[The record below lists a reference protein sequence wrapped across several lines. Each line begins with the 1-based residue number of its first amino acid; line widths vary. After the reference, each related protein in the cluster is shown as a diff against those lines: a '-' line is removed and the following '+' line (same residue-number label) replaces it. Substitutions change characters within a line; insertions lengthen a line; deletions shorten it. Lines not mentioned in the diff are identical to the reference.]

1 MALSPTTNTPVNP
14 TLAPQTEVP
23 PIATAATLP
32 SSEASTV
39 LSSDF
44 ETFLKMLTAQAE
56 YQDPLE
62 PIDSSEYASQLAQF
76 SMVEQ
81 QVLANDRLAEMT
93 AQLDIANMSQIASLI
108 GYDARSNE
116 PVYFNGDGITV
127 APEPAKEADQA
138 YLVAYNDEGF
148 EVYRREIT
156 VSDKLLTWSGR
167 DSEGLT
173 FPEGYYSFEVESY
186 EKGNKILTEPAAT
199 YTRIVEARRIEGEA
213 GFILEG
219 GSELLARNLTG
230 LRDRS

>member
-1 MALSPTTNTPVNP
+1 MALAPTQTNPVTPFPN
-14 TLAPQTEVP
+14 AQTDVP
-23 PIATAATLP
+23 AIATAATLP

-93 AQLDIANMSQIASLI
+93 AQLDIANMSQIAALI
-108 GYDARSNE
+108 GHDARSTE
-116 PVYFNGDGITV
+116 PVFFNGAGITV

-138 YLVAYNDEGF
+138 FLVAYNEEGF
-148 EVYRREIT
+148 EVSRREIT
-156 VSDKLLTWSGR
+156 VSDKLLTWNGR
-167 DSEGLT
+167 NSEGFD
-173 FPEGYYSFEVESY
+173 FPDGYYSFEVESY
-186 EKGNKILTEPAAT
+186 EKGKNILTEPAAT
-199 YTRIVEARRIEGEA
+199 YSRILEARRIDGEA

-219 GSELLARNLTG
+219 GTELLARNLDG
-230 LRDRS
+230 IREG

>member
-1 MALSPTTNTPVNP
+1 MALAPTQTPPVTPLLN
-14 TLAPQTEVP
+14 PQTEVP

-32 SSEASTV
+32 SSEASTI

-44 ETFLKMLTAQAE
+44 ETFLKMLTAQAQ

-93 AQLDIANMSQIASLI
+93 AQLDIANMSQIAALI
-108 GYDARSNE
+108 GYDARSVE
-116 PVYFNGDGITV
+116 PVYFSGEGITI
-127 APEPAKEADQA
+127 APEPAKQADQA
-138 YLVAYNDEGF
+138 FLVAYNADDF

-167 DSEGLT
+167 DSDGLN
-173 FPEGYYSFEVESY
+173 FPEGYYSFEIESF
-186 EKGNKILTEPAAT
+186 EKGNNILTEPAAS
-199 YTRIVEARRIEGEA
+199 YTRITEARRIDGEA

-219 GSELLARNLTG
+219 GTELLARNLTG
-230 LRDRS
+230 IRDP

>member
-1 MALSPTTNTPVNP
+1 MALAPTQTNPVTPLLN
-14 TLAPQTEVP
+14 TQTEIP
-23 PIATAATLP
+23 PLAAAASLP

-93 AQLDIANMSQIASLI
+93 TQLDIANMSQIAALI
-108 GYDARSNE
+108 GQDARSME
-116 PVYFNGDGITV
+116 PVYFTGTGITV

-138 YLVAYNDEGF
+138 FLVAYNEEGF
-148 EVYRREIT
+148 EVSRREIT

-167 DSEGLT
+167 NSEGLNL
-173 FPEGYYSFEVESY
+173 PDGYYSFEVESY
-186 EKGNKILTEPAAT
+186 EKGNNILTEPAAT
-199 YTRIVEARRIEGEA
+199 YSRILEARRIDGEA
-213 GFILEG
+213 GFILQG
-219 GSELLARNLTG
+219 GTELLARNLDG
-230 LRDRS
+230 IREG